1 MLSDFE
7 QTMQLAAQESER
19 HGHSYLGTEHALLGL
34 LRTSNARA
42 LRVLRSRGL
51 TAETVE
57 AELGRLEAENVLPR
71 RDGGRELLRDLGID
85 VEEVVRSPGSFV
97 RSRRGRRRDL
107 RRDTSVLVASQSQAL
122 DAVGEARAREARAR
136 ARRTTRARGR
146 TRAGDDRRRRRWH
159 PARRK
164 GFPRD
169 TAQPPRQALA
179 PATRSCSWKPRTRAF
194 DRRSARAQARPAR
207 PPTDSARPIRRV
219 ANPTGPTCASCGG
232 RARVSTTAASSASGT
247 AGKWF
252 GELITLLRLRRRG

>member
-1 MLSDFE
+1 MLADFE

-34 LRTSNARA
+34 LRASNARA
-42 LRVLRSRGL
+42 LLVLRSRGL
-51 TAETVE
+51 TAEAVE
-57 AELGRLEAENVLPR
+57 AELARLEAENVPPR

-146 TRAGDDRRRRRWH
+146 TRAGDDRRRRRRH

-164 GFPRD
+164 GSARD
-169 TAQPPRQALA
+169 AAQPPRQAFA
-179 PATRSCSWKPRTRAF
+179 PATRSCSGKPRTRAS
-194 DRRSARAQARPAR
+194 DRRSARAQARSAR
-207 PPTDSARPIRRV
+207 PPTDSARPIREYLTRLDHRCV
-219 ANPTGPTCASCGG
+219 SCGG
-232 RARVSTTAASSASGT
+232 SCSA
-247 AGKWF
+247 
-252 GELITLLRLRRRG
+252 